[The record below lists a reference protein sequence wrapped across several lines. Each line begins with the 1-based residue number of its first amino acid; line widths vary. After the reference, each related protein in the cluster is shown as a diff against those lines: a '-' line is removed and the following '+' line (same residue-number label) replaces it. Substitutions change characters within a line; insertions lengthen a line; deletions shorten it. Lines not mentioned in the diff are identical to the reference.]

1 MVTLALAKKVKA
13 ELEAMGYEAVL
24 TREDDSYVALEDR
37 SGKANVGKG
46 DLLVSIHCNSHD
58 VKAKKVPSGVETY
71 FANVASDAA
80 SARLSA
86 LENATTEKT
95 ISGLQ
100 EVLENMARNEYQLAS
115 AELATNVQGTLFGE
129 ARKANAATRDHG
141 VKSALFFV
149 LLTSRMPAVLVETG
163 FISNPKDEARL
174 KDTKYQQKLA
184 DSIARGIDAYLN
196 ARVGAARGS
205 SAVAGSGTGNGT
217 R

>member
-1 MVTLALAKKVKA
+1 M
-13 ELEAMGYEAVL
+13 
-24 TREDDSYVALEDR
+24 
-37 SGKANVGKG
+37 
-46 DLLVSIHCNSHD
+46 
-58 VKAKKVPSGVETY
+58 PSGVETY

-115 AELATNVQGTLFGE
+115 AELGTHVQGALFAE
-129 ARKANAATRDHG
+129 ARRANAATRNHG

-163 FISNPKDEARL
+163 FISNSKDEARL
-174 KDTKYQQKLA
+174 KDAKYQQKLA
-184 DSIARGIDAYLN
+184 DSIAHGIDAYLN
-196 ARVGAARGS
+196 ARVGVGPI
-205 SAVAGSGTGNGT
+205 AGSGKH
-217 R
+217 